1 MVHLSRVGTNVVQSL
16 YARRVIFLQLGL
28 TNILD
33 DILIDSPYKQKEEPS
48 IL

>member
-28 TNILD
+28 TTILD
-33 DILIDSPYKQKEEPS
+33 DILIDSPYKQKEEHW

>member
-16 YARRVIFLQLGL
+16 YGRRVIFLQLGL

-33 DILIDSPYKQKEEPS
+33 DILIDSPYEEKE
-48 IL
+48 

>member
-1 MVHLSRVGTNVVQSL
+1 MVHFPRVGTNVVQSL